1 MERQEMG
8 TGRRIEARR
17 ADATASEVAPR
28 RADATAAEIEPPAA
42 RGGRAGLGKNGIVGG
57 LGDD

>member
-1 MERQEMG
+1 MG